1 MRPVTI
7 AVVVAL
13 MLGELIGAQPP
24 RRAKH
29 VLDLT
34 SPEAVVTA
42 PVVGSGGAVAV
53 SGIPS
58 PRLPL
63 ELRLL
68 ELDRQSYLL
77 GGDVIYSVSM
87 TNIGSASV
95 DLPWSADR
103 EAVEVTEQPFMKA
116 TLVLLLMT
124 NEGRPQRIGAAIL
137 DGTRRI
143 PESIITL
150 QPGDVAIIKAKG
162 LTDMPQDEA
171 ALIASDRAIEVRASY
186 ILRDEELFWSQP
198 LISVNAIQAVFH
210 KRTGH
215 R

>member
-1 MRPVTI
+1 MAAEGSDVLPVETAAQSVPMEPETENVRRCGVDGQIVEGIRALSSEFEKRMALRRSDPRHLPETPMNPGTI
-7 AVVVAL
+7 AVVVGL
-13 MLGELIGAQPP
+13 MLGELIAAQTPP
-24 RRAKH
+24 PAKR

-53 SGIPS
+53 SGTPRL
-58 PRLPL
+58 RLPL

-68 ELDRQSYLL
+68 ELDRQSFLL
-77 GGDVIYSVSM
+77 GGDVIYSVSL

-103 EAVEVTEQPFMKA
+103 EAVEVAEQPFMKA

-124 NEGRPQRIGAAIL
+124 NEGRPQPIGAAIL

-150 QPGDVAIIKAKG
+150 
-162 LTDMPQDEA
+162 
-171 ALIASDRAIEVRASY
+171 
-186 ILRDEELFWSQP
+186 
-198 LISVNAIQAVFH
+198 
-210 KRTGH
+210 
-215 R
+215 